1 MNGIHHVVV
10 LDKTND
16 KAKIS
21 DLLVMLE
28 RKPQAPFYIVTFLSQ
43 ETLNMLVLIL
53 TTSA

>member
-1 MNGIHHVVV
+1 MSVH

-21 DLLVMLE
+21 DLVVMVE
-28 RKPQAPFYIVTFLSQ
+28 RKPQAPFYVLTLLSQ
-43 ETLNMLVLIL
+43 EILNTLVLIL